1 MCSARLTAE
10 ADWLIWCVTQ
20 PTYQRSIVRMPFFTA
35 APAARSESTGTTGS
49 MNVAAS
55 TILIASPRSPP
66 RTPIGECARNSSSSS
81 RSSRG
86 GRSPEARRRRTSSAI
101 SAITCWT

>member
-10 ADWLIWCVTQ
+10 ADWLIWCVSQ
-20 PTYQRSIVRMPFFTA
+20 PTYQSSMERMPFFTT

-49 MNVAAS
+49 MKVAAS
-55 TILIASPRSPP
+55 TIRSASLRPPP
-66 RTPIGECARNSSSSS
+66 RTPMGECARNSSSSS
-81 RSSRG
+81 RSSLG

-101 SAITCWT
+101 SAITCCT

>member
-1 MCSARLTAE
+1 MCSARLTAD

-20 PTYQRSIVRMPFFTA
+20 PTYQSIIVRMPFFTT
-35 APAARSESTGTTGS
+35 APAARSDSTGTTGS

-55 TILIASPRSPP
+55 TRRMASLRSPP
-66 RTPIGECARNSSSSS
+66 RTPIGEWARKSSSSS